1 MPGASRLQNAM
12 SRSLGFDPAVV
23 EVSPVS
29 HTKPIR
35 VYTSAV
41 DLWLFALLIAGPIF
55 VVALGIY
62 ALAQGQA
69 QEALVCAF
77 IAAGNILLT
86 SVFTIPCRYTLTV
99 DTLHLRCGLITETI
113 PLDRVCNVHLSRSWR
128 SGLSL
133 SLKRVC
139 VQLDHG
145 ARYISPRDREQF
157 MTDLMEA
164 VAAVK
169 GKPIE
174 QADQ

>member
-1 MPGASRLQNAM
+1 M
-12 SRSLGFDPAVV
+12 SR
-23 EVSPVS
+23 
-29 HTKPIR
+29 TKHIR
-35 VYTSAV
+35 VYPSAV
-41 DLWLFALLIAGPIF
+41 DLWLLAMLIAGPVF
-55 VVALGIY
+55 VVALGAY
-62 ALAQGQA
+62 ALLQGQA
-69 QEALVCAF
+69 QEALLCAV
-77 IAAGNILLT
+77 IAAGTVLLN
-86 SVFTIPCRYTLTV
+86 SVFTIPCRYTLTT
-99 DTLHLRCGLITETI
+99 DTLHLRCGMITETI
-113 PLDRVCNVHLSRSWR
+113 PLDRVCSVRLSRSWR

-169 GKPIE
+169 GEKGD